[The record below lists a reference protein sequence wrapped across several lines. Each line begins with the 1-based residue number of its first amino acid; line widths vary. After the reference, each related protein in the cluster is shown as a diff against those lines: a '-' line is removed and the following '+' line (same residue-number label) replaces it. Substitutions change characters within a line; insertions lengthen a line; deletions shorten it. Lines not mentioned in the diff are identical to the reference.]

1 MAKLTKDQ
9 VERWNSKLQNGFQF
23 DIYHFMNW
31 GEKQIVKKIPLED
44 DKILEAQILYRR
56 VLGADRFSDTGKVEP
71 VLHLQV
77 WEPGGT
83 EGMMC
88 SHGTGVY
95 VQVGDEQDKRK
106 YGELEKLSANF
117 TTEKIM
123 ECANKSVHF

>member
-1 MAKLTKDQ
+1 MAKLTKEQ
-9 VERWNSKLQNGFQF
+9 VKRWNSKLQNGFRF

-44 DKILEAQILYRR
+44 GKILEAQILYRH

-71 VLHLQV
+71 ILHLQI
-77 WEPGGT
+77 WEPGST
-83 EGMMC
+83 DGMMC

-95 VQVGDEQDKRK
+95 IQVGSEQDKRK
-106 YGELEKLSANF
+106 YSELEKLSASF

-123 ECANKSVHF
+123 ECANRSVSF